1 MSMNPNERQFNHV
14 IAFEVSKA
22 NLVVHTLP
30 ADHQQTIANT
40 SSQIRRLLKAEQR
53 ANTRLGIG
61 PLLVVCEATG
71 GYERYVLAEAAALGL
86 ATHRAHGSRTR
97 LFARFN
103 GRHAKT
109 DAIDARLIARYGLTP
124 GLQLYDPPSPEQA
137 ALRQLRQRRDEL
149 QQMLHMETHR
159 TEHASTKRLKS
170 SIQRH
175 LGWLKTELEAIE
187 TEIQAL
193 IESAPE
199 LERKAKL
206 MRSLKGV
213 GPHTAAAILAYLPE
227 IGSIP
232 KATVAAIAGLAPIAQ
247 DSGQQHGNRHIAGG
261 RANLRSSLYMAALVA
276 RHHNPTIR
284 TFAMTLKARGKPNK
298 VVLTAVMRKLIVILN
313 AIVASGQPA
322 RT

>member
-1 MSMNPNERQFNHV
+1 MPRLDSVPAQV
-14 IAFEVSKA
+14 LGVDIAKDTVTVYDS
-22 NLVVHTLP
+22 HT
-30 ADHQQTIANT
+30 HTVRTIANERPA
-40 SSQIRRLLKAEQR
+40 IRRMLSAC
-53 ANTRLGIG
+53 GHDC
-61 PLLVVCEATG
+61 LVVCEPTG
-71 GYERYVLAEAAALGL
+71 GHEKALLEECVKAGL
-86 ATHRAHGSRTR
+86 PAHRADTTR
-97 LFARFN
+97 LKAFIRSF
-103 GRHAKT
+103 GKLAKT

-149 QQMLHMETHR
+149 QQMLHMETNR

-175 LGWLKTELEAIE
+175 LGWLRTELEAIE
-187 TEIQAL
+187 MEIQTL

-298 VVLTAVMRKLIVILN
+298 VVLTAVMRKLLTTLN
-313 AIVASGQPA
+313 AIMRDQTPWQSA
-322 RT
+322 